1 MRGNLSTISE
11 IANYASLF
19 YDSDYTPKG
28 DEEAEIIQNEDSQR
42 IFKSFLKIAGE
53 FDQLSEEDFRSI
65 MKSVQEEIGLKG
77 KNLWMPVRIA
87 LTGQNHGPEL
97 QKLAE
102 YFGKDE
108 VLSRFNN
115 ALVTE

>member
-1 MRGNLSTISE
+1 VSFSS
-11 IANYASLF
+11 NYMAYFHQSIV
-19 YDSDYTPKG
+19 YYH
-28 DEEAEIIQNEDSQR
+28 
-42 IFKSFLKIAGE
+42 
-53 FDQLSEEDFRSI
+53 SEEDFRSI
-65 MKSVQEEIGLKG
+65 MKSVQEETGLKG

-108 VLSRFNN
+108 VLSRFNV
-115 ALVTE
+115 ALGIE